1 MAHSK
6 EGECPDR
13 VKIANLEEDSRA
25 NCTAT
30 KLPSYV
36 QFCHPSEAH
45 ISSGLK
51 STTDMKRSEIEMQGT
66 FERKD
71 GECPDRI
78 FCEAEKKLGG
88 IECRLQC

>member
-51 STTDMKRSEIEMQGT
+51 STTDMKRSEIEMAWHI
-66 FERKD
+66 RKKANALI
-71 GECPDRI
+71 EFFAKRR
-78 FCEAEKKLGG
+78 KKLGG